1 MSYRILIAEDHTLLR
16 EGLRSMIA
24 AIPDFEVVGEAR
36 DGKEALL
43 LAISLKP
50 DLVMMDLSMPVMNG
64 IEATRQVRR
73 RLPQTRILV
82 LTVQKSE
89 EYVREALQAGANGYV
104 LKDATYDELV
114 SALRHVLDGKVYLSP
129 DVSGQMVNNYLSG
142 GTAEKPA
149 RPWDRLTTRER
160 TIVKLVAEGRTS
172 RAAAEVLNVSPRT
185 VEKHRASLMQKLG
198 LRSATELIL
207 LALQEGWVEHGVM
220 ARFQPAGPA
229 KSGRSHEF
237 QDTVPYMHE
246 QRYG

>member
-1 MSYRILIAEDHTLLR
+1 
-16 EGLRSMIA
+16 MIA

-43 LAISLKP
+43 MAISLKP

-114 SALRHVLDGKVYLSP
+114 SALRNVLDGKVYLSP
-129 DVSGQMVNNYLSG
+129 DVSGQMVHNYLSG

-160 TIVKLVAEGRTS
+160 TIVKLVAEGRT
-172 RAAAEVLNVSPRT
+172 T
-185 VEKHRASLMQKLG
+185 
-198 LRSATELIL
+198 
-207 LALQEGWVEHGVM
+207 ALQPKSSTSVPG
-220 ARFQPAGPA
+220 RSRNTGPA
-229 KSGRSHEF
+229 
-237 QDTVPYMHE
+237 
-246 QRYG
+246 